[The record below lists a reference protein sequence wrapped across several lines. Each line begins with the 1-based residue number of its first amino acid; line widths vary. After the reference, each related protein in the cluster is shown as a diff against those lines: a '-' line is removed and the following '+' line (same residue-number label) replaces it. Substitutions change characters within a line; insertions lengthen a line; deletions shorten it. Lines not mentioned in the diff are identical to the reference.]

1 VRWYVSWRQKG
12 VGKVAGVGPMQI
24 DAFDI
29 DDRLHAGFQDGKR
42 LDVRYPVLVVEEA
55 IVGEPSRHPAPS
67 LK

>member
-1 VRWYVSWRQKG
+1 
-12 VGKVAGVGPMQI
+12 MQI